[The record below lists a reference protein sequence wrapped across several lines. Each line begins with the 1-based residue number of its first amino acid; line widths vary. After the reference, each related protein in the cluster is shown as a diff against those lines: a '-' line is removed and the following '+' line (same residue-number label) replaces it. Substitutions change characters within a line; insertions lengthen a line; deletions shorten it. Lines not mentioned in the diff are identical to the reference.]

1 MSRPVVV
8 KSFEVPCR
16 ELARSGIVLAA
27 AGLLLSIAALLVSTP
42 AVADIYMR
50 DDGIGGISLSN
61 VAGADATLVL
71 AAPRPARAAGRAAP
85 LPRKSAGRAV
95 APRQR
100 EQLAPLVAAAAATHG
115 LPEELL
121 TAVIEVESNFN
132 PGAVS
137 PKGAIGLMQL
147 MPQTARHLA
156 VADAHDPAANIDGGA
171 RYLKQLLAR
180 FGNNLHLALAAYNAG
195 PGAVLRTGGI
205 PPYSE
210 TQRYVPQVIAR
221 YHKLQSGPSA
231 WH

>member
-1 MSRPVVV
+1 MSRPLVV
-8 KSFEVPCR
+8 KYATVSCLG
-16 ELARSGIVLAA
+16 LARSGVLLSL
-27 AGLLLSIAALLVSTP
+27 AGLLLAIAALLVSTP
-42 AVADIYMR
+42 AVADIYLR
-50 DDGIGGISLSN
+50 DDGAGGISLSN
-61 VAGADATLVL
+61 IAAADATLVL
-71 AAPRPARAAGRAAP
+71 AGPRPPRAAAPRQPARRAA
-85 LPRKSAGRAV
+85 
-95 APRQR
+95 APQRQR

-115 LPEELL
+115 LPAELL

-132 PGAVS
+132 PAAVS

-156 VADAHDPAANIDGGA
+156 VEDAHDPAANIDGGA
-171 RYLKQLLAR
+171 RYLKELLAR

-210 TQRYVPQVIAR
+210 TRRYVPQVIAR
-221 YHKLQSGPSA
+221 YHKLQSGLSA